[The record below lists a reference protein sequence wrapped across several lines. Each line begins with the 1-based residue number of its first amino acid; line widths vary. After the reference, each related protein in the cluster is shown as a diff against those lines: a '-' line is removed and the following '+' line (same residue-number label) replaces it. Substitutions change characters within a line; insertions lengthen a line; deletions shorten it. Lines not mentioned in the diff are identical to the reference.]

1 MVDLVQ
7 QFTNFADLIFGQ
19 FVRVKDMVYDFY
31 EKGYLFYILLILFGV
46 LIHFLLQTLIGLKL
60 GNVEYFNLN
69 NSKKSNKKKNKNK
82 Q

>member
-19 FVRVKDMVYDFY
+19 FVRIKDMVYDLY
-31 EKGYLFYILLILFGV
+31 EKGYLFYVLLILFGF
-46 LIHFLLQTLIGLKL
+46 LIYYCLQTLIGLKL

-69 NSKKSNKKKNKNK
+69 DSKKSNKKKK
-82 Q
+82 